1 MPTVLIVD
9 SRGTVKELAM
19 KQYVVADLYK
29 RAGFKSPE
37 GFQCH
42 CTWSLPGCSANA
54 SNVSIHLYGKTKG
67 KANQENKYEF
77 PPPVD
82 NTLFFG
88 NCLLVATAAD
98 QQDLPAIDLS
108 KSQWETVYNRLYG
121 GFEALGKLGGDD
133 DAADAAE
140 EAEAL
145 RRDRA
150 ESLELGLKMTKQG
163 YVKDGFI
170 VDDSTEDDSADD
182 SADADDD
189 DDGAQ
194 YFGLSPNSN
203 NAPNS
208 AKAVASTTVPA
219 AAVPT
224 SKASS
229 GSSAKTPS
237 RRQKVSSKSKTT
249 AQAQDGSA
257 GGTEVPKSL
266 ASTPMTYPPLVEEDY
281 V

>member
-42 CTWSLPGCSANA
+42 CTWSLPGCSNA
-54 SNVSIHLYGKTKG
+54 SNVSNASNASIHLYGKTKG

-82 NTLFFG
+82 NTMFFG

-170 VDDSTEDDSADD
+170 VDDSADDDSTT
-182 SADADDD
+182 D
-189 DDGAQ
+189 DDGAAQ
-194 YFGLSPNSN
+194 YFGVSPPAKVPNST
-203 NAPNS
+203 
-208 AKAVASTTVPA
+208 AVVPDTGPDTGSQRLPA
-219 AAVPT
+219 
-224 SKASS
+224 SKATV
-229 GSSAKTPS
+229 AKRP
-237 RRQKVSSKSKTT
+237 RVSTKSKST
-249 AQAQDGSA
+249 ALEGAEKGS
-257 GGTEVPKSL
+257 EVSNIPSVVV
-266 ASTPMTYPPLVEEDY
+266 PMTYSSLVEEDY
-281 V
+281 I